1 MNSNLKIKISL
12 FLNYFVFAI
21 LLNSVGTVIL
31 LVQTYFHVNKR
42 EASYLDPYKD
52 ISIAIASFIT
62 GAFISRVCYRK
73 SMLTALAAVTVAC
86 FIIPSVQTFIAIK
99 MLCAVAGFS
108 FGLTKVSVYGT
119 IGLVTNSEK
128 EHLSFMNFIESF
140 FMVGVLSGYYLFA
153 AFAKNPE
160 TGNWFNTYYLVGALA
175 LVAFFILLSAKLDES
190 AIKNEVPQSMGNAFA
205 GMLKLAAVPL
215 VISFVVC
222 AFFYVLIE
230 QSTMNWI
237 PTFNK
242 DVLKIT
248 EQIAIVMGSILSG
261 TLALGR
267 FLAGI
272 VLRKIHW
279 FAVLM
284 CCLAGA
290 AGVLAL
296 SLYLANNTIIG
307 QPVESFSDIP
317 LVAFIFPT
325 IGIFLAP
332 IYPAINSVILASLPK
347 AKHGAMSGLIVVFSA
362 IGGTLGSI
370 LTGYLFDK
378 VGGIK
383 AFYFS
388 FIPIII
394 LAIFIYIFKRLRY
407 KNAGAD
413 NDTISIDTSAP
424 H

>member
-1 MNSNLKIKISL
+1 MKSNFKIKASL

-31 LVQTYFHVNKR
+31 LVQTYFGVNKQ
-42 EASYLDPYKD
+42 EASYLDPFKD
-52 ISIAIASFIT
+52 ISIAVASFIV
-62 GAFISRVCYRK
+62 GAFVSRIGYKK
-73 SMLTALAAVTVAC
+73 SMLIALAAVTVSC
-86 FIIPSVQTFIAIK
+86 FIIPSIKLFMAIK
-99 MLCAVAGFS
+99 ILAAVAGFS

-119 IGLVTNSEK
+119 IGLITGSEK
-128 EHLSFMNFIESF
+128 EHLSLMNFIESF

-153 AFAKNPE
+153 SFSKHPE
-160 TGNWFNTYYLVGALA
+160 TGSWFNTYYVIGCLSLF
-175 LVAFFILLSAKLDES
+175 AFLLLLSAKLDES
-190 AIKNEVPQSMGNAFA
+190 ALHTEAKNTIGEDLGA
-205 GMLKLAAVPL
+205 MLSLVALPL

-242 DVLKIT
+242 DVLHIT
-248 EQIAIVMGSILSG
+248 EQVAIVMGSILSG

-272 VLRKIHW
+272 VLKRIHW
-279 FAVLM
+279 YKVLM
-284 CCLAGA
+284 GCIAGA
-290 AGVLAL
+290 ASVLAY
-296 SLYLANNTIIG
+296 SLYLANHTVIG
-307 QPVESFSDIP
+307 APIEDFSAIP
-317 LVAFIFPT
+317 LVAYVFPT
-325 IGIFLAP
+325 IGIFLSP

-370 LTGYLFDK
+370 ITGYLFDR

-388 FIPIII
+388 FIPITI
-394 LAIFIYIFKRLRY
+394 LAVFVYLFKKIRY
-407 KNAGAD
+407 KNATPGEDDIQINTTA
-413 NDTISIDTSAP
+413 S